1 MNHRRPNFVLKSN
14 NKNIKNAP
22 TMNEIKIK
30 PVDVYPGVATDVADD
45 DKVNETLVAEETDMM
60 NNNPRNDK

>member
-1 MNHRRPNFVLKSN
+1 
-14 NKNIKNAP
+14 
-22 TMNEIKIK
+22 MNEIKIK

-45 DKVNETLVAEETDMM
+45 NKVNETLVAEETDMM